1 MLNTQI
7 NLDHRPDPVTLEPQP
22 GGGTLV
28 RLYKNISELSAL
40 PASGVAETEATLTG
54 WMADEVAFLMPAGQE
69 ADADTLTAQFDSW
82 WTYGEAWT
90 PESAAPP
97 TLEQRLAALEA
108 AQLAALL

>member
-1 MLNTQI
+1 MLNAQI
-7 NLDHRPDPVTLEPQP
+7 NLDHRPDPVSLEPMP
-22 GGGTLV
+22 DGGQLV
-28 RLYKNISELSAL
+28 RLYKNISEL
-40 PASGVAETEATLTG
+40 PAPGVGVDKATLTG
-54 WMADEVAFLMPAGQE
+54 WLADEVAFLMPAGQE

-97 TLEQRLAALEA
+97 TLEQRVAALEA

>member
-1 MLNTQI
+1 MLNAQI
-7 NLDHRPDPVTLEPQP
+7 NLDHRPDPVTLEPMPDDGQ
-22 GGGTLV
+22 LI
-28 RLYKNISELSAL
+28 RLYKNISEL
-40 PASGVAETEATLTG
+40 PAPTPGADTEATLTG

-90 PESAAPP
+90 PESDQPP
-97 TLEQRLAALEA
+97 TLEQRVAALEA

>member
-1 MLNTQI
+1 MLNAQI
-7 NLDHRPDPVTLEPQP
+7 NLDHRPDPVTLEPMP
-22 GGGTLV
+22 DDGTLV
-28 RLYKNISELSAL
+28 RLYKNISEL
-40 PASGVAETEATLTG
+40 PAPGVGVDKATLTG
-54 WMADEVAFLMPAGQE
+54 WLADEVAFLMPAGQE

-97 TLEQRLAALEA
+97 TLEQRVAALEA

>member
-1 MLNTQI
+1 MLNAQI
-7 NLDHRPDPVTLEPQP
+7 NLDHRPDPVTLEPMP
-22 GGGTLV
+22 DGGQLV
-28 RLYKNISELSAL
+28 RLYKSISEL
-40 PASGVAETEATLTG
+40 PAPGVGVDTEATLTG

-97 TLEQRLAALEA
+97 TLEQRVAALEA